1 MRHAVIIQN
10 LYELMRTNKQVDP
23 FKFKEE
29 CETFYDAIKCVGI
42 ENLDITYT
50 SPKEKIR
57 VPATDLTDIAKAVA
71 VFPMVLKYRW
81 TDLEQG
87 RLEQHLKMGSG
98 VKTQLMEL
106 DIFKG
111 SGIGLRV
118 TNILEFMQAY
128 KRVYAC
134 NREFIK

>member
-1 MRHAVIIQN
+1 
-10 LYELMRTNKQVDP
+10 
-23 FKFKEE
+23 
-29 CETFYDAIKCVGI
+29 
-42 ENLDITYT
+42 
-50 SPKEKIR
+50 
-57 VPATDLTDIAKAVA
+57 
-71 VFPMVLKYRW
+71 MVLKYRW
-81 TDLEQG
+81 TDLDQG
-87 RLEQHLKMGSG
+87 RLEQHLKMNSG

-134 NREFIK
+134 NREIIK